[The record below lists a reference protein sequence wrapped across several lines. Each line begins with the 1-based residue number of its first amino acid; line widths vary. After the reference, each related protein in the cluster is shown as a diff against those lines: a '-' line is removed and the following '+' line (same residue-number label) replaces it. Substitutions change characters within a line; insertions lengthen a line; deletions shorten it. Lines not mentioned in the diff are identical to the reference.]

1 MKSRKRGMWRRESKR
16 IKVRESREYR
26 QMEEN
31 EMRKGANWRDL
42 EKMVED
48 QCIFKAEK
56 WTRRR

>member
-1 MKSRKRGMWRRESKR
+1 MK
-16 IKVRESREYR
+16 
-26 QMEEN
+26 EN

-56 WTRRR
+56 WKRRR